1 MLNLK
6 NSKKVYRNLL
16 IFMFCTAIFDLIV
29 GLLSG
34 PNYFLILMAG
44 SLITSSSGISALL
57 IKQSTESSEIV
68 QPGEN
73 QNGIE

>member
-1 MLNLK
+1 MANPK
-6 NSKKVYRNLL
+6 ISRKVYRNLL

-44 SLITSSSGISALL
+44 SLIVSSSGISALI
-57 IKQSTESSEIV
+57 IKQSTEILDV
-68 QPGEN
+68 TNLGEE
-73 QNGIE
+73 QNGI

>member
-6 NSKKVYRNLL
+6 NSKKIYRTLL
-16 IFMFCTAIFDLIV
+16 IFMFCSAIFDLIV

-44 SLITSSSGISALL
+44 SLIASSSGISALL
-57 IKQSTESSEIV
+57 IRQSSESTEIV
-68 QPGEN
+68 Q
-73 QNGIE
+73 NGDKSNGTE